1 MLQVLLVV
9 VVVETYSAMFSASQQ
24 FSTGRVLLL
33 AVYYRY
39 VDKND
44 NQHRQ
49 SGKRSIVLYLEMRKV
64 YHTYYSVME

>member
-1 MLQVLLVV
+1 MLSAVVTV
-9 VVVETYSAMFSASQQ
+9 VVVETYSAMCTASQQ

-64 YHTYYSVME
+64 YQTYSVME